1 MKIRPLSVSEVNA
14 YIKRN
19 ISYDPIL
26 SNLIVEGELSG
37 YKLHSSGHAYFNL
50 KDEDARIACVM
61 FHSDFNTVEFEPQ
74 DGMKIRAKGYISVYE
89 RDGKYQLYAK
99 ALEQSGLG
107 DLHIKFEQMKKK
119 LDEEGLFDPKH
130 KKEIPQFPEK
140 VAVITS
146 PTGAAVRDVINVLTR
161 RVTYCDVTVFPAR
174 VQGETAA
181 SEIASQINKVNE
193 IGGFDTIIVGR
204 GGGSIED
211 LWAFNEEVVARAIYG
226 SEIPVISGVGHETD
240 FTISD
245 FVSDLRAPT
254 PSAAAELAAISN
266 IELYGYLE
274 AYRSKL
280 VDTLKSKAEIS
291 REMLDRYKPE
301 MIKSSLVRLS
311 DTKRY
316 DLEMYRQRM
325 ETNIQ
330 QVLAMKKQSL
340 SYTGQML
347 DHISPLKTLER
358 GYSIVQ
364 TDKNKVITRVKQVK
378 TGDSL
383 NIQVTDGQIHVA
395 VGSVSSREGENDA

>member
-50 KDEDARIACVM
+50 KDEDSRIACVM
-61 FHSDFNTVEFEPQ
+61 FHRDFTTVDFEPK

-89 RDGKYQLYAK
+89 RDGKYQLYVK
-99 ALEQSGLG
+99 SLEQVGLG

-119 LDEEGLFDPKH
+119 LDEEGLFNPKH
-130 KKEIPQFPEK
+130 KKEIPQFPENI
-140 VAVITS
+140 AVVTS
-146 PTGAAVRDVINVLTR
+146 PTGAAVRDIINVLTR
-161 RVTYCDVTVFPAR
+161 RVNYCNITVFPAR
-174 VQGETAA
+174 VQGETSAEEVA
-181 SEIASQINKVNE
+181 NQISKVNDL
-193 IGGFDTIIVGR
+193 GGFDVMLVGR

-211 LWAFNEEVVARAIYG
+211 LWSFNEEVVARAIFE
-226 SEIPVISGVGHETD
+226 SEVPVISGVGHETD
-240 FTISD
+240 FTIAD

-254 PSAAAELAAISN
+254 PSAAAELAAVSN

-274 AYRSKL
+274 AFRSKL
-280 VDTLKSKAEIS
+280 VDSLKAKAEVS
-291 REMLDRYKPE
+291 REMLERYEPNK
-301 MIKSSLVRLS
+301 IKTALVRLS

-316 DLEMYRQRM
+316 DLDINRQRM
-325 ETNIQ
+325 ETSIQ
-330 QVLAMKKQSL
+330 QLITIKKQSL
-340 SYTGQML
+340 GYTGQML

-364 TDKNKVITRVKQVK
+364 TEKDKVITSVKK
-378 TGDSL
+378 IKKGDAL
-383 NIQVTDGQIHVA
+383 NIRVTDGQIEV
-395 VGSVSSREGENDA
+395 SVNDVVHHEGDKNA